1 MKSEKEKLLDLYIAR
16 VDRLPTWGL
25 SYALLWALGFSF
37 FITIYD
43 AVNLGVALPYIPFVT
58 TASEA
63 ALISSLGL
71 FAYIP
76 GAIGLGYL
84 SDRIGRRPVLIGS
97 VLLIL
102 IGSVGMAISTNIIE
116 FYIFRTIEGAGI
128 GADIAL
134 IMTYLAELSPSSKR
148 GTYINLVYI
157 GGWVG
162 FGLGTLLASEL
173 VTHIPSIGWRLV
185 FGIAGILALTALA
198 LRIYAPESVRFLV
211 KKGKFDE
218 AERVVRHM
226 EESAMRR
233 ARLTSLPEPK
243 ILEYSLQDTNPFK
256 IFRNKEYLKRLIILL
271 LWFIT
276 FYMASYT
283 FLLEW
288 PEALS
293 LFLGYKGSLLDLVIT
308 IIGYTSIAVTIGA
321 IISRFFIDKIDRRI
335 LLASSSFSILL
346 GVLISTY
353 GAIIRNF
360 LDVTIGLIIIYLI
373 YEAWSIQSGYI
384 IASEL
389 FPNTARATGFA
400 LTDGLGHLGGA
411 IGPLIIISLIPIYG
425 SITSW
430 ALISFEVF
438 TISILILFLTP
449 KTLGRRLEEINEV
462 SSTK

>member
-1 MKSEKEKLLDLYIAR
+1 MSNRDKAEWYIAR

-25 SYALLWALGFSF
+25 SYIILIALGFSY
-37 FITIYD
+37 FITLYD
-43 AVNLGVALPYIPFVT
+43 VVNIGFALPFITFIS
-58 TASEA
+58 ASEA
-63 ALISSLGL
+63 SITVSLGL
-71 FAYIP
+71 FGYVV
-76 GAIGLGYL
+76 GAPLL
-84 SDRIGRRPVLIGS
+84 SIFADRIGRRNMLIFSALLTAVGS
-97 VLLIL
+97 
-102 IGSVGMAISTNIIE
+102 IGDALSVNYPMLATFRFITGM
-116 FYIFRTIEGAGI
+116 GI
-128 GADIAL
+128 GADLVL
-134 IMTYLAELSPSSKR
+134 INTYLAEMSPAQKR
-148 GTYINLVYI
+148 GSYTNLSYI
-157 GGWVG
+157 GGWTGV
-162 FGLGTLLASEL
+162 GLGGFLSSII
-173 VTHIPSIGWRLV
+173 VTSIPSIGWRIV
-185 FGIAGILALTALA
+185 FAIGGILAILA
-198 LRIYAPESVRFLV
+198 LIIRVFTPESVRFLAH
-211 KKGKFDE
+211 KGKFDE
-218 AERVVRHM
+218 AERIVRHM

>member
-1 MKSEKEKLLDLYIAR
+1 VSNRDKAEWYIAR

-25 SYALLWALGFSF
+25 SYIILIALGFSY
-37 FITIYD
+37 FITLYD
-43 AVNLGVALPYIPFVT
+43 VVNIGFALPFITFIS
-58 TASEA
+58 ASEA
-63 ALISSLGL
+63 SITVSLGL
-71 FAYIP
+71 FGYVV
-76 GAIGLGYL
+76 GAPLL
-84 SDRIGRRPVLIGS
+84 SIFADRIGRRNMLIFSALLTAVGS
-97 VLLIL
+97 
-102 IGSVGMAISTNIIE
+102 IGDALSVNYPMLATFRFITGM
-116 FYIFRTIEGAGI
+116 GI
-128 GADIAL
+128 GADLVL
-134 IMTYLAELSPSSKR
+134 INTYLAEMSPAQKR
-148 GTYINLVYI
+148 GSYTNLSYI
-157 GGWVG
+157 GGWTGV
-162 FGLGTLLASEL
+162 GLGGFLSSII
-173 VTHIPSIGWRLV
+173 VTSIPSIGWRIV
-185 FGIAGILALTALA
+185 FAIGGILAILA
-198 LRIYAPESVRFLV
+198 LIIRVFTPESVRFLAH
-211 KKGKFDE
+211 KGKFDE

-271 LWFIT
+271 LWFIA